1 MELTPSLVLAMWTCG
16 IAAGAALVG
25 WWRVVGTGYLWLAGS
40 IVVVFSVLTGLA
52 GGGTPAYAAAALAV
66 FATIGAHFRIG
77 STILF
82 AAAAIMNGVVGAMDS
97 PVMAV
102 ISGSLLLG
110 AITSEMLLGHWFL
123 VDPRLP
129 RWSLVRLD
137 MFAMAGLVLEGVMVA
152 ITGSFVVT
160 GDEGVFGLAYVVLA
174 VFTGLLMVGVW
185 MSLREPRY
193 SGVMAATGLSYLAV
207 LTSFGVVTVGRILV
221 TGGIS

>member
-1 MELTPSLVLAMWTCG
+1 MDLTPSLVLAMWTCG

-52 GGGTPAYAAAALAV
+52 GGGTAAYIGATLAV
-66 FATIGAHFRIG
+66 FATIVAHFRIG

-82 AAAAIMNGVVGAMDS
+82 AAAAIMNGVAGAMDS

-129 RWSLVRLD
+129 RWSLVRLELSTED
-137 MFAMAGLVLEGVMVA
+137 TALQEALDQARHDLQSVTRAQQVAVVARPSPGLEIAAAGGAIQVA
-152 ITGSFVVT
+152 
-160 GDEGVFGLAYVVLA
+160 
-174 VFTGLLMVGVW
+174 LL
-185 MSLREPRY
+185 R
-193 SGVMAATGLSYLAV
+193 
-207 LTSFGVVTVGRILV
+207 
-221 TGGIS
+221 

>member
-25 WWRVVGTGYLWLAGS
+25 WWRVVGTGYLWLTGS

-52 GGGTPAYAAAALAV
+52 GGGTAAYIGATLAV
-66 FATIGAHFRIG
+66 FATIVAHFRIG

-82 AAAAIMNGVVGAMDS
+82 AAAAIMNGAAGAIDS
-97 PVMAV
+97 PVIAV

-137 MFAMAGLVLEGVMVA
+137 MFAMAGLVLEALMVA
-152 ITGSFVVT
+152 LTGSFVVT
-160 GDEGVFGLAYVVLA
+160 GDDAIFGFAYVVLA
-174 VFTGLLMVGVW
+174 VFTGLLMIGVW

-207 LTSFGVVTVGRILV
+207 LTSFGVVTLGRILV
-221 TGGIS
+221 TGGIT